1 MQHAAHQLDATDHA
15 IIGALQGDGRMA
27 YTKLGAVVGLSEAAA
42 RQRVQRLLDSGVMQI
57 VAITNPLSIGY
68 RRMAM
73 IGVRTEG
80 PSESIAETLQAM
92 NDIDYLVVTAGSFDL
107 LCEVVMGND
116 ADLLELTNRIRKVP
130 GVVSTE
136 SFIYLDLVKQTYT
149 YGSH

>member
-1 MQHAAHQLDATDHA
+1 MQRTAHQLDATDHA
-15 IIGALQGDGRMA
+15 IIEALQQDGRMA
-27 YTKLGAVVGLSEAAA
+27 YTKLGAAVGLSEAAA
-42 RQRVQRLLDSGVMQI
+42 RQRVQRLLDAGVMQI

-80 PSESIAETLQAM
+80 PSDEIAEALQAM
-92 NDIDYLVVTAGSFDL
+92 DDIDYLVITAGSFDM
-107 LCEVVMGND
+107 LCEAIIAND
-116 ADLLELTNRIRKVP
+116 ADLLDLTNRIRKVP
-130 GVVSTE
+130 GVTSTE